1 MMKKLQLSV
10 VLILLLASCLP
21 AYSDDIVDMFGRHLT
36 VPEQIEK
43 IYGTSPIA
51 TYLVYAIDPDLI
63 AGLNTVPLE
72 AERPF
77 LKQEYLEKPVLGG
90 WFGQGN
96 VSNLEVLLSIHPDII
111 VNCAWGPSATDD
123 KIEKALAPLRIPM
136 VYVTVDA
143 LADYPAAFRFL
154 GKLLDRQE
162 RGEELARY
170 SERLLAET
178 DIVRA
183 QVLTSKPLHI
193 YYAEGPKGLQSECAG
208 SMHTQVIP
216 LSGATNVHHCTDLTN
231 RGMVTVSREQIL
243 GYAPDVIIT
252 HDAEF
257 YVSVINDPRW
267 RSLAAVRNGRVY
279 NIPTEPFNW
288 FDRPPSFM
296 RLLGLKW
303 LQSTLYNQ
311 PSHEDLV
318 VEIQNFYRTFLA
330 VNLTRPAAERLLLP

>member
-1 MMKKLQLSV
+1 MKKLQFSV
-10 VLILLLASCLP
+10 VFLVLLASCSP
-21 AYSDDIVDMFGRHLT
+21 AYSRDIVDMFNRHLK
-36 VPEQIEK
+36 VPERIEK
-43 IYGTSPIA
+43 IYGTSPVA
-51 TYLVYAIDPDLI
+51 TYLVYALDPDLI
-63 AGLNTVPLE
+63 AGLNTEPSA
-72 AERPF
+72 AERPL
-77 LKQEYLEKPVLGG
+77 LKQTYLEKPVLGG

-111 VNCAWGPSATDD
+111 VNCSLGPSATDD
-123 KIEKALAPLRIPM
+123 KIEKALAPLQIPM
-136 VYVTVDA
+136 VYVTVEA

-154 GKLLDRQE
+154 GKLLDRSE

-178 DIVRA
+178 DAVRA
-183 QVLTSKPLHI
+183 QLGGSAPVRI

-231 RGMVTVSREQIL
+231 KGMVTVSREQVL

-257 YVSVINDPRW
+257 YAGVAQDPRW
-267 RSLAAVRNGRVY
+267 LSFAAVRNGRVY
-279 NIPTEPFNW
+279 KVPVQPFNW

-303 LQSTLYNQ
+303 LQSTLYNL
-311 PSHEDLV
+311 PDHSGLV
-318 VEIQNFYRTFLA
+318 AEIQNFYHTFLA
-330 VNLTRPAAERLLLP
+330 VDLTPAEAERLLLP